1 MMMSALWVV
10 VMLMGVTPWRSIHC
24 LEVKQEKRLLVAM
37 TLVPHAGSTGAVCL
51 DGSPPAYHIHGGLG
65 SGARNWLLQ
74 FEGGGW
80 CNDVASCAA
89 RSKTRRG
96 STRYMNK
103 LEVFSGILSNDS
115 TTNPDFYDWN
125 RVKLRYC
132 DGASFGGDS
141 EFLNSTTALYFR
153 GQRIWKAIVLDL
165 LPKGLIQADKV
176 LLSGCS
182 AGGLASFLHC
192 DDLTRFVP
200 ETATVKCMSDA
211 GFFLDVRDV
220 SGQYT
225 IRSFFSSL
233 VSLQVR
239 FLLLF
244 VASLTYRFA
253 KLDVVPQGVQKN
265 LNPNCTSSY
274 GLFAYQCF
282 FPQHALSYIRT
293 PYFIL
298 NSAYD
303 VYQTS
308 ISITH
313 PRLYAKQFHHIFVP
327 PSADPRGLWYRCKL
341 NPMACS
347 PNQIAIL
354 QGFRNEMLKALESF
368 EGSQNGG
375 MFINSCFTH
384 CQSELQEAWFG
395 PNSPRLHNKTIA
407 EVVGDWYFDRGMAK
421 EVDCPYPCD
430 STCDDLIPSNQTIAE
445 VVGDWYF
452 DRGMAKEVDCPYPCD
467 STCDD
472 LIPSNQG
479 GAFNDALRIC
489 TIGCLLFVMCLLLPL
504 KIV

>member
-10 VMLMGVTPWRSIHC
+10 VMLLGVTPWRSIHC

-51 DGSPPAYHIHGGLG
+51 DGSPPAYHLHEGLG

-115 TTNPDFYDWN
+115 TANPDFYDWN

-141 EFLNSTTALYFR
+141 EFLNSTTTLYFR

-182 AGGLASFLHC
+182 AGGLATFLHC

-200 ETATVKCMSDA
+200 ETATVKCISDA

-233 VSLQVR
+233 VSLQ
-239 FLLLF
+239 
-244 VASLTYRFA
+244 
-253 KLDVVPQGVQKN
+253 
-265 LNPNCTSSY
+265 
-274 GLFAYQCF
+274 CF

-303 VYQTS
+303 VYQ
-308 ISITH
+308 
-313 PRLYAKQFHHIFVP
+313 FHHIFVP
-327 PSADPRGLWYRCKL
+327 PSADPRGRWYRCKL

-347 PNQIAIL
+347 PIQIAIL

-375 MFINSCFTH
+375 LFINSCFTH

-407 EVVGDWYFDRGMAK
+407 EVVGDWYFG
-421 EVDCPYPCD
+421 
-430 STCDDLIPSNQTIAE
+430 
-445 VVGDWYF
+445 
-452 DRGMAKEVDCPYPCD
+452 RGMAKEVDCPYPCD

-479 GAFNDALRIC
+479 REVPSTTPLRIC
-489 TIGCLLFVMCLLLPL
+489 TIGRPLFVICLLLPL
-504 KIV
+504 MII

>member
-10 VMLMGVTPWRSIHC
+10 VMLLGVTPWRSIHC

-51 DGSPPAYHIHGGLG
+51 DGSPPAYHLHGGLG

-115 TTNPDFYDWN
+115 TANPDFYDWN

-141 EFLNSTTALYFR
+141 EFLNSTTTLYFR

-182 AGGLASFLHC
+182 AGGLATFLHC

-200 ETATVKCMSDA
+200 ETATVKCISDA

-233 VSLQVR
+233 VSLQ
-239 FLLLF
+239 
-244 VASLTYRFA
+244 
-253 KLDVVPQGVQKN
+253 
-265 LNPNCTSSY
+265 
-274 GLFAYQCF
+274 CF

-303 VYQTS
+303 VYQ
-308 ISITH
+308 
-313 PRLYAKQFHHIFVP
+313 FHHIFVP
-327 PSADPRGLWYRCKL
+327 PSADPRGRWYRCKL

-347 PNQIAIL
+347 PIQIAIL

-407 EVVGDWYFDRGMAK
+407 EVVGDWYFG
-421 EVDCPYPCD
+421 
-430 STCDDLIPSNQTIAE
+430 
-445 VVGDWYF
+445 
-452 DRGMAKEVDCPYPCD
+452 RGMAKEVDCPYPCD

-479 GAFNDALRIC
+479 REVPSTTPLRIC
-489 TIGCLLFVMCLLLPL
+489 TIGCPLFVICLLLPL
-504 KIV
+504 MII

>member
-10 VMLMGVTPWRSIHC
+10 VMLLGVTPWRSIHC
-24 LEVKQEKRLLVAM
+24 LDVKQEKRLLVAM

-51 DGSPPAYHIHGGLG
+51 DGSPPAYHLHGGLG

-80 CNDVASCAA
+80 CNDVESCAA

-115 TTNPDFYDWN
+115 TANPDFYDWN

-141 EFLNSTTALYFR
+141 EFLNSTTTLYFR

-192 DDLTRFVP
+192 DDLTR
-200 ETATVKCMSDA
+200 
-211 GFFLDVRDV
+211 RDV
-220 SGQYT
+220 SGQST

-233 VSLQVR
+233 VSL
-239 FLLLF
+239 
-244 VASLTYRFA
+244 
-253 KLDVVPQGVQKN
+253 
-265 LNPNCTSSY
+265 
-274 GLFAYQCF
+274 QCF

-303 VYQTS
+303 VYQ
-308 ISITH
+308 
-313 PRLYAKQFHHIFVP
+313 FHHIFVP
-327 PSADPRGLWYRCKL
+327 PSADPRGRWYRCKL

-347 PNQIAIL
+347 PIQIAIL
-354 QGFRNEMLKALESF
+354 QVTHQYCNRLVSGFRNEMLKALESF

-407 EVVGDWYFDRGMAK
+407 EVVGDWYFG
-421 EVDCPYPCD
+421 
-430 STCDDLIPSNQTIAE
+430 
-445 VVGDWYF
+445 
-452 DRGMAKEVDCPYPCD
+452 RGMAKEVDCPYPCD

-479 GAFNDALRIC
+479 REVPSTTPLRTC
-489 TIGCLLFVMCLLLPL
+489 TIGCPLFVICLLLPL
-504 KIV
+504 MII

>member
-10 VMLMGVTPWRSIHC
+10 VMLLGVTPWRSIHC

-51 DGSPPAYHIHGGLG
+51 DGSPPAYHLHEGLG

-115 TTNPDFYDWN
+115 TANPDFYDWN

-141 EFLNSTTALYFR
+141 EFLNSTTTLYFR

-182 AGGLASFLHC
+182 AGGLATFLHC

-200 ETATVKCMSDA
+200 ETATVKCISDA

-233 VSLQVR
+233 VSLQ
-239 FLLLF
+239 
-244 VASLTYRFA
+244 
-253 KLDVVPQGVQKN
+253 
-265 LNPNCTSSY
+265 
-274 GLFAYQCF
+274 CF

-303 VYQTS
+303 VYQ
-308 ISITH
+308 
-313 PRLYAKQFHHIFVP
+313 FHHIFVP
-327 PSADPRGLWYRCKL
+327 PSADPRGRWYRCKL

-347 PNQIAIL
+347 PIQIAIL
-354 QGFRNEMLKALESF
+354 QVTHQYCNRLVSGFRNEMLKALESF

-375 MFINSCFTH
+375 LFINSCFTH

-407 EVVGDWYFDRGMAK
+407 EVVGDWYFG
-421 EVDCPYPCD
+421 
-430 STCDDLIPSNQTIAE
+430 
-445 VVGDWYF
+445 
-452 DRGMAKEVDCPYPCD
+452 RGMAKEVDCPYPCD

-479 GAFNDALRIC
+479 REVPSTTPLRIC
-489 TIGCLLFVMCLLLPL
+489 TIGRPLFVICLLLPL
-504 KIV
+504 MII

>member
-10 VMLMGVTPWRSIHC
+10 VMLLGVTPWRSIHC

-37 TLVPHAGSTGAVCL
+37 TLVPHADCRLIDAVCL
-51 DGSPPAYHIHGGLG
+51 DGSPPAYHLHGGLG

-115 TTNPDFYDWN
+115 TANPDFYDWN

-141 EFLNSTTALYFR
+141 EFLNSTTTLYFR

-182 AGGLASFLHC
+182 AGGLATFLHC

-200 ETATVKCMSDA
+200 ETATVKCISDA

-233 VSLQVR
+233 VSL
-239 FLLLF
+239 
-244 VASLTYRFA
+244 
-253 KLDVVPQGVQKN
+253 QGVQKN

-303 VYQTS
+303 VYQ
-308 ISITH
+308 
-313 PRLYAKQFHHIFVP
+313 FHHIFVP
-327 PSADPRGLWYRCKL
+327 PSADPRGRWYRCKL

-347 PNQIAIL
+347 PIQIAIL

-407 EVVGDWYFDRGMAK
+407 EVVGDWYFGRGMAK

-430 STCDDLIPSNQTIAE
+430 STCDDLIPSNQVLE
-445 VVGDWYF
+445 GSQ
-452 DRGMAKEVDCPYPCD
+452 ESPC
-467 STCDD
+467 
-472 LIPSNQG
+472 Q
-479 GAFNDALRIC
+479 
-489 TIGCLLFVMCLLLPL
+489 
-504 KIV
+504 K

>member
-10 VMLMGVTPWRSIHC
+10 LMLLGVTPWRSIHC
-24 LEVKQEKRLLVAM
+24 LEVNQEKRLLVAM
-37 TLVPHAGSTGAVCL
+37 TLVPHADCRLIDAVCL
-51 DGSPPAYHIHGGLG
+51 DGSPPAYHLHGGLG

-115 TTNPDFYDWN
+115 TANPDFYDWN

-200 ETATVKCMSDA
+200 ETATVKCISDA

-244 VASLTYRFA
+244 VLSLTFRFA

-303 VYQTS
+303 VYQ
-308 ISITH
+308 
-313 PRLYAKQFHHIFVP
+313 FHHIFVP
-327 PSADPRGLWYRCKL
+327 PSADPRGRWYRCKL

-347 PNQIAIL
+347 PIQIAIL

-407 EVVGDWYFDRGMAK
+407 EVVGDWYFG
-421 EVDCPYPCD
+421 
-430 STCDDLIPSNQTIAE
+430 
-445 VVGDWYF
+445 
-452 DRGMAKEVDCPYPCD
+452 RGMAKEVDCPYPCD

-479 GAFNDALRIC
+479 REVPSTTPLRIC
-489 TIGCLLFVMCLLLPL
+489 TIGCPLFVICLLLPL
-504 KIV
+504 MII

>member
-10 VMLMGVTPWRSIHC
+10 LMLLGVTPWRSIHC

-51 DGSPPAYHIHGGLG
+51 DGSPPAYHLHEGLG

-115 TTNPDFYDWN
+115 TANPDFYDWN

-182 AGGLASFLHC
+182 AGGLATFLHC
-192 DDLTRFVP
+192 DDLTR
-200 ETATVKCMSDA
+200 
-211 GFFLDVRDV
+211 RDV

-233 VSLQVR
+233 VSL
-239 FLLLF
+239 
-244 VASLTYRFA
+244 
-253 KLDVVPQGVQKN
+253 QGVQKN

-303 VYQTS
+303 VYQ
-308 ISITH
+308 
-313 PRLYAKQFHHIFVP
+313 FHHIFVP
-327 PSADPRGLWYRCKL
+327 PSADPRGRWYSCKL

-347 PNQIAIL
+347 PIQIAIL
-354 QGFRNEMLKALESF
+354 QGFRNEMLEALESF

-375 MFINSCFTH
+375 LFINSCFTH

-395 PNSPRLHNKTIA
+395 PSSPRLHNKTIA
-407 EVVGDWYFDRGMAK
+407 EVVGDWYFG
-421 EVDCPYPCD
+421 
-430 STCDDLIPSNQTIAE
+430 
-445 VVGDWYF
+445 
-452 DRGMAKEVDCPYPCD
+452 RGMAKEVDCPYPCD

-479 GAFNDALRIC
+479 REVPSTTPLRIC
-489 TIGCLLFVMCLLLPL
+489 TIGCPLFVICLLLPL
-504 KIV
+504 MII

>member
-10 VMLMGVTPWRSIHC
+10 LMLLGVTPWRSIHC

-51 DGSPPAYHIHGGLG
+51 DGSPPAYHLHEGLG

-115 TTNPDFYDWN
+115 TANPDFYDWN

-182 AGGLASFLHC
+182 AGGLATFLHC

-200 ETATVKCMSDA
+200 ETATVKCISDA

-233 VSLQVR
+233 VSLQ
-239 FLLLF
+239 
-244 VASLTYRFA
+244 
-253 KLDVVPQGVQKN
+253 
-265 LNPNCTSSY
+265 
-274 GLFAYQCF
+274 
-282 FPQHALSYIRT
+282 HALSYIRT

-303 VYQTS
+303 VYQ
-308 ISITH
+308 
-313 PRLYAKQFHHIFVP
+313 FHHIFVP
-327 PSADPRGLWYRCKL
+327 PSADPRGRWYSCKL

-347 PNQIAIL
+347 PIQIAIL
-354 QGFRNEMLKALESF
+354 QGFRNEMLEALESF

-375 MFINSCFTH
+375 LFINSCFTH

-395 PNSPRLHNKTIA
+395 PSSPRLHNKTIA
-407 EVVGDWYFDRGMAK
+407 EVVGDWYFG
-421 EVDCPYPCD
+421 
-430 STCDDLIPSNQTIAE
+430 
-445 VVGDWYF
+445 
-452 DRGMAKEVDCPYPCD
+452 RGMAKEVDCPYPCD

-479 GAFNDALRIC
+479 REVPSTTPLRIC
-489 TIGCLLFVMCLLLPL
+489 TIGCPLFVICLLLPL
-504 KIV
+504 MII

>member
-10 VMLMGVTPWRSIHC
+10 VMLLGVTPWRSIHC

-51 DGSPPAYHIHGGLG
+51 DGSPPAYHLHEGLG

-115 TTNPDFYDWN
+115 TANPDFYDWN

-141 EFLNSTTALYFR
+141 EFLNSTTTLYFR

-182 AGGLASFLHC
+182 AGGLATFLHC

-200 ETATVKCMSDA
+200 ETATVKCISDA

-244 VASLTYRFA
+244 VLSLTFRFA

-265 LNPNCTSSY
+265 LNPNCTSSN

-303 VYQTS
+303 VYQ
-308 ISITH
+308 
-313 PRLYAKQFHHIFVP
+313 FHHIFVP
-327 PSADPRGLWYRCKL
+327 PSADPRGRWYRCKL

-347 PNQIAIL
+347 PIQIAIL

-375 MFINSCFTH
+375 LFINSCFTH

-407 EVVGDWYFDRGMAK
+407 EVVGDWYFG
-421 EVDCPYPCD
+421 
-430 STCDDLIPSNQTIAE
+430 
-445 VVGDWYF
+445 
-452 DRGMAKEVDCPYPCD
+452 RGMAKEVDCPYPCD

-479 GAFNDALRIC
+479 REVPSTTPLRIC
-489 TIGCLLFVMCLLLPL
+489 TIGRPLFVICLLLPL
-504 KIV
+504 MII

>member
-10 VMLMGVTPWRSIHC
+10 VMMIGVTPWGSTHC
-24 LEVKQEKRLLVAM
+24 LEVKQEKSLLVAM
-37 TLVPHAGSTGAVCL
+37 TLVPDAGSTGAVCL
-51 DGSPPAYHIHGGLG
+51 DGSPPAYHLHGGLG

-141 EFLNSTTALYFR
+141 EFLNSTTTLYFR
-153 GQRIWKAIVLDL
+153 GKRIWKAIVLDL

-182 AGGLASFLHC
+182 AGGLATFLHC

-200 ETATVKCMSDA
+200 ETATVKCISDA

-220 SGQYT
+220 SGKYT
-225 IRSFFSSL
+225 IRSFFGSL
-233 VSLQVR
+233 VSL
-239 FLLLF
+239 
-244 VASLTYRFA
+244 
-253 KLDVVPQGVQKN
+253 QGVQKN

-274 GLFAYQCF
+274 GVDAYQCF

-303 VYQTS
+303 VYQ
-308 ISITH
+308 
-313 PRLYAKQFHHIFVP
+313 FHHIFVP
-327 PSADPRGLWYRCKL
+327 PSADPRGGWNRCKL

-347 PNQIAIL
+347 PIQIAIL
-354 QGFRNEMLKALESF
+354 QGFRNEMLKALQSF
-368 EGSQNGG
+368 EGSRNGG

-384 CQSELQEAWFG
+384 CQSEPQEAWFG
-395 PNSPRLHNKTIA
+395 SNSPRLHNKTIA
-407 EVVGDWYFDRGMAK
+407 EAVGDWYFERGVAK

-430 STCDDLIPSNQTIAE
+430 STCDNLKPSNQVSE
-445 VVGDWYF
+445 GSQES
-452 DRGMAKEVDCPYPCD
+452 MP
-467 STCDD
+467 
-472 LIPSNQG
+472 
-479 GAFNDALRIC
+479 
-489 TIGCLLFVMCLLLPL
+489 
-504 KIV
+504 KINC

>member
-10 VMLMGVTPWRSIHC
+10 LMLLGVTPWRSIHC

-51 DGSPPAYHIHGGLG
+51 DGSPPAYHLHEGLG

-115 TTNPDFYDWN
+115 TANPDFYDWN

-182 AGGLASFLHC
+182 AGGLATFLHC

-200 ETATVKCMSDA
+200 ETATVKCISDA

-233 VSLQVR
+233 VSLQ
-239 FLLLF
+239 
-244 VASLTYRFA
+244 
-253 KLDVVPQGVQKN
+253 GVQKN

-274 GLFAYQCF
+274 GLFAY
-282 FPQHALSYIRT
+282 QHALSYIRT

-303 VYQTS
+303 VYQ
-308 ISITH
+308 
-313 PRLYAKQFHHIFVP
+313 FHHIFVP
-327 PSADPRGLWYRCKL
+327 PSADPRGRWYSCKL

-347 PNQIAIL
+347 PIQIAIL
-354 QGFRNEMLKALESF
+354 QGFRNEMLEALESF

-375 MFINSCFTH
+375 LFINSCFTH

-395 PNSPRLHNKTIA
+395 PSSPRLHNKTIA
-407 EVVGDWYFDRGMAK
+407 EVVGDWYFG
-421 EVDCPYPCD
+421 
-430 STCDDLIPSNQTIAE
+430 
-445 VVGDWYF
+445 
-452 DRGMAKEVDCPYPCD
+452 RGMAKEVDCPYPCD

-479 GAFNDALRIC
+479 REVPSTTPLRIC
-489 TIGCLLFVMCLLLPL
+489 TIGCPLFVICLLLPL
-504 KIV
+504 MII